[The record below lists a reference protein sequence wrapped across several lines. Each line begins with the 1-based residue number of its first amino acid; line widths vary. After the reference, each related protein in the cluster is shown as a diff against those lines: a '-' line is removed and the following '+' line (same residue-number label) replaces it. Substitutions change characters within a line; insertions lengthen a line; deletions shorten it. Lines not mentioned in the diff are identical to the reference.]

1 MLQSVSG
8 ELNYI
13 GECRDGLTGRCD
25 ECQGDCDE
33 DADCMAGLVCFQRED
48 GESIPGCAGGSVFD
62 IKDKDY
68 CTYLIALYYISIL
81 VTVQL
86 HPFRNGTTAE
96 LAPTHSSV
104 LRLIVHR
111 LQTK

>member
-1 MLQSVSG
+1 MKILFTTVVSLFFVFKNSLLGFEPILQDTTG

-33 DADCMAGLVCFQRED
+33 DADCMAGLVCFQREN

-62 IKDKDY
+62 VKDKDY
-68 CTYLIALYYISIL
+68 CTYLIALYYISYNPIAS
-81 VTVQL
+81 
-86 HPFRNGTTAE
+86 F
-96 LAPTHSSV
+96 S
-104 LRLIVHR
+104 
-111 LQTK
+111 